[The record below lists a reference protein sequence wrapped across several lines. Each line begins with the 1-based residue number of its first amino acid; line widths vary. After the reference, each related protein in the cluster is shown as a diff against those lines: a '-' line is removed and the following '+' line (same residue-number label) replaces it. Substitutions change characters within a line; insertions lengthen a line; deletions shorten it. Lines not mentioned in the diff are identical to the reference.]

1 MIKTNKKVIK
11 LELIKRLAE
20 LFPQLTIQDLLEYI
34 DYCNMIKQE
43 MGLDVVG
50 VTNGGDTQWK

>member
-11 LELIKRLAE
+11 LEVIKRLAE
-20 LFPQLTIQDLLEYI
+20 LFPDMTVVDILDYI

-43 MGLDVVG
+43 MGLG
-50 VTNGGDTQWK
+50 VTGVTEGDEAR

>member
-50 VTNGGDTQWK
+50 VTNGGDTQ

>member
-11 LELIKRLAE
+11 LDVIQRLAE
-20 LFPQLTIQDLLEYI
+20 LFPDLTIKDLLEYI

-50 VTNGGDTQWK
+50 VTNGGDTQ

>member
-20 LFPQLTIQDLLEYI
+20 LFPDMTIKDLLEYI

-43 MGLDVVG
+43 MGLDVIG
-50 VTNGGDTQWK
+50 VTNGGDTQ